1 MRKLLF
7 LIAVPTLTLLLSA
20 PSHADHGQYHP
31 DYGGMPGI
39 LTVIGAIAAVVVTFI
54 MFAGHGTMESGF
66 GFVVKSQSTA
76 LVNPD
81 FSSLA

>member
-1 MRKLLF
+1 MRRYIITANIT
-7 LIAVPTLTLLLSA
+7 LIMV
-20 PSHADHGQYHP
+20 
-31 DYGGMPGI
+31 GMPGI

-54 MFAGHGTMESGF
+54 MFAGHGTMASGF

-81 FSSLA
+81 FSF